1 MLPVRTMMLNMIGT
15 TYFVM
20 HSMMNSSSF
29 VIVILLS
36 ISKKECIVLTLL
48 EKEKALFC
56 LNIETWES
64 TPIKETIQCIEIEE
78 WTLHLFFL
86 AQPCIPHYL
95 SLIINDERRSDAV
108 IVRTAE
114 SGWGEVGELHV
125 SLFSGDRLCLKW
137 QFCRQSRQDKTAVA
151 PSFKLPTYYTWEWH
165 IHDITPPTY
174 DITSTYDIIPIYD
187 IMTKRSR

>member
-48 EKEKALFC
+48 EKEKASRPIFFVLFC
-56 LNIETWES
+56 SNIETLES
-64 TPIKETIQCIEIEE
+64 TPIKETIQCIDIEE

-108 IVRTAE
+108 TVRTAE

-125 SLFSGDRLCLKW
+125 SLFSWDRLCLK
-137 QFCRQSRQDKTAVA
+137 
-151 PSFKLPTYYTWEWH
+151 
-165 IHDITPPTY
+165 
-174 DITSTYDIIPIYD
+174 
-187 IMTKRSR
+187 